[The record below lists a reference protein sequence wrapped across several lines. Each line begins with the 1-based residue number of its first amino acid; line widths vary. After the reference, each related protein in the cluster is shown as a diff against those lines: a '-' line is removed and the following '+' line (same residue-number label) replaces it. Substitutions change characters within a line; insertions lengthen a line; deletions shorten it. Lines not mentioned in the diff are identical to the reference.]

1 MRINKRIK
9 INEEIRADKV
19 RVIGSEGENL
29 GIHPRDEAIEM
40 ARKKGLDLI
49 EITPQAEP
57 VVVKIHSFDKFR
69 YEQEKKTKE
78 KGKKLNETK
87 RVQITPRSAKNDLET
102 KIKQAEKFLD
112 KGYRI
117 EVFIFLKGREKANKE
132 FAKGKLEEFLKMIKI
147 PYKQTIMPKYSG
159 RGFTTQLVKESSSD
173 KANTS

>member
-78 KGKKLNETK
+78 KEKNSMRQSESRL
-87 RVQITPRSAKNDLET
+87 RPARPKNDLET
-102 KIKQAEKFLD
+102 K
-112 KGYRI
+112 
-117 EVFIFLKGREKANKE
+117 N
-132 FAKGKLEEFLKMIKI
+132 
-147 PYKQTIMPKYSG
+147 
-159 RGFTTQLVKESSSD
+159 
-173 KANTS
+173 